1 MYKFWCER
9 PLPPQFVPLLEGVG
23 VLLGAGSVTSAEF
36 AAHAAEVEVI
46 IAGAISRFDD
56 ALMQKTPA
64 LKVIARTGIGVDNVD
79 VKAASARRI
88 AVCNAPDVP
97 TRPTAEHAITLLL
110 AVTKFLHGVDRAL
123 ERGERRDFYSQH
135 RAVEF
140 EGLRLGI
147 VGLGRIGRKVAQYGR
162 GLGMVVVGYDPF
174 LTAEQVA
181 GMGIEPAPTL
191 EALLAQ
197 ADAVTLHIP
206 ATPENIRLMNAE
218 RFAQM
223 KAGAYFINT
232 ARGSLVDEAAL
243 LAALESGHLAGAG
256 LDVFDPEPPQA
267 DNPLLHRPDVIA
279 TPHVGGVTQSSRN
292 RFWEVSLQQ
301 AIQVLKGERPPHLVN
316 PEVMA

>member
-9 PLPPQFVPLLEGVG
+9 PLPPQFAPLLDGVG

-181 GMGIEPAPTL
+181 DMGIEPAPTL

-316 PEVMA
+316 PDVMA

>member
-9 PLPPQFVPLLEGVG
+9 PLPPQFAPLLEGVG

-140 EGLRLGI
+140 EELRLGI

>member
-1 MYKFWCER
+1 
-9 PLPPQFVPLLEGVG
+9 

-64 LKVIARTGIGVDNVD
+64 LKLIARTGIGVDNVD

>member
-9 PLPPQFVPLLEGVG
+9 PLPPQFAPLLEGVG

-140 EGLRLGI
+140 EELRLGI

-301 AIQVLKGERPPHLVN
+301 AIQVLKGKRPPHLVN